1 MAKGSL
7 SPALFLAVFLF
18 FSEAVA
24 ATAENE
30 TDKVTASVITSSEKV
45 NPTQDI
51 DVLIRLQ
58 MHDDWH
64 TYWSNPGDAGL
75 STQVKWQ
82 LPEGYVVE
90 EPVLSRPQKFMFD
103 GLVQYGYGDVAYL
116 RTKIKPQPE
125 SLPEGSRKYF
135 SAVVSWLACKDVCV
149 PETVKL
155 NFMLPVT
162 NRLTEISQEWAA
174 EAAAA
179 KPRFS
184 YRPDW
189 KALYEVKDGNR
200 LLINIDSRGFD
211 FAENVK
217 KILFYSAS
225 EGHYRQYGRT
235 NGRL

>member
-116 RTKIKPQPE
+116 RTK
-125 SLPEGSRKYF
+125 
-135 SAVVSWLACKDVCV
+135 
-149 PETVKL
+149 
-155 NFMLPVT
+155 
-162 NRLTEISQEWAA
+162 
-174 EAAAA
+174 
-179 KPRFS
+179 
-184 YRPDW
+184 
-189 KALYEVKDGNR
+189 
-200 LLINIDSRGFD
+200 
-211 FAENVK
+211 
-217 KILFYSAS
+217 
-225 EGHYRQYGRT
+225 
-235 NGRL
+235 